1 MRTHKCKKIEI
12 PIHIAFVE
20 TWWSIVRLINLTNVR
35 NIGSTITIALIAVII
50 RAGFLTKE
58 NKRKQLPNVKL
69 KVIGKGI
76 NLCSIF
82 MRPYGQW

>member
-20 TWWSIVRLINLTNVR
+20 TWWSFVHSTNLMNVR
-35 NIGSTITIALIAVII
+35 NIGSITIIALIAVII
-50 RAGFLTKE
+50 RAEFLTKE
-58 NKRKQLPNVKL
+58 NKRTQLPNVKL
-69 KVIGKGI
+69 KVIEKGV

>member
-1 MRTHKCKKIEI
+1 
-12 PIHIAFVE
+12 
-20 TWWSIVRLINLTNVR
+20 VR
-35 NIGSTITIALIAVII
+35 NIGSIITIALMAVII
-50 RAGFLTKE
+50 RAEFLTKE

-69 KVIGKGI
+69 KVIEKGV